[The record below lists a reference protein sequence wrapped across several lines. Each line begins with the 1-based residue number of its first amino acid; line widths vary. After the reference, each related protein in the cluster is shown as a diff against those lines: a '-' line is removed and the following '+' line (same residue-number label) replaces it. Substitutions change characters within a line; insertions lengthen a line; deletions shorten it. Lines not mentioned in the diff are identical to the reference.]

1 MIHCGVNLISDS
13 QVNDDIELEEGKCDP
28 DLDGLIFELLPERHG
43 IYSRFKDKKALL
55 QNIKT
60 AFQKADLNRDG
71 LINDVVAK
79 ECYIVLDLTK
89 KALAHC
95 FKEPEIPECFR
106 ETSFK

>member
-1 MIHCGVNLISDS
+1 MRLPL
-13 QVNDDIELEEGKCDP
+13 NDLKTFSLRLTLFGGI
-28 DLDGLIFELLPERHG
+28 LIFELLPQRHG